1 MKGRAIIPLVLGLG
15 VGLVAVKFL
24 VNTLQNAKGSTT
36 EQQIEVVRATQD
48 IDDYQE
54 VTPEMLEVVK
64 TVKNSLVPTVDRIG
78 SVDEVIGRVTAKSIP
93 ANTPILWSMLAPPG
107 TPGGMVGRIP
117 PGFRA
122 VSVKIDEVTGVAYQI
137 KSGDWV
143 DVIVVMDVDSGGM
156 GRSKHTVAE
165 VILQN
170 VQVLAMGRSVGGAP
184 DDAGSS
190 TKPAKSATLL
200 VRVEEAPRL
209 HLAGTRGKITLAM
222 RGSDDEIT
230 EDPVV
235 ADSSELFG
243 LQGKEAPGP
252 VQQVATTGSRFVRG
266 LAFEKPHSVTVFRNT
281 PRDQDPEVRQ
291 ITFANSHSRTIV
303 GISGAP
309 INRTPEDQKGNQ
321 RRDNAGRSPTGADDS
336 SNEVES
342 DSEYKEVE

>member
-1 MKGRAIIPLVLGLG
+1 MLLAAA
-15 VGLVAVKFL
+15 LVAAWL
-24 VNTLQNAKGSTT
+24 LYDGLS
-36 EQQIEVVRATQD
+36 
-48 IDDYQE
+48 
-54 VTPEMLEVVK
+54 
-64 TVKNSLVPTVDRIG
+64 
-78 SVDEVIGRVTAKSIP
+78 
-93 ANTPILWSMLAPPG
+93 LWSMLAPPG

-117 PGFRA
+117 PGYRA

-170 VQVLAMGRSVGGAP
+170 VQVLAMGRSVGGSP
-184 DDAGSS
+184 DERGAS

-230 EDPVV
+230 DDPVV

-243 LQGKEAPGP
+243 LHGKGPPSP
-252 VQQVATTGSRFVRG
+252 VQQVATTRTRDVRD
-266 LAFEKPHSVTVFRNT
+266 LVFERPHSVTVFRNT
-281 PRDQDPEVRQ
+281 AREQDPKVRQ

-309 INRTPEDQKGNQ
+309 TNRTPEDQQGNQ
-321 RRDNAGRSPTGADDS
+321 RRNNAARSPTNPDYS
-336 SNEVES
+336 SNEVGS
-342 DSEYKEVE
+342 DSEYKEVD